1 MQKMNPTNC
10 NSMLNDGFY
19 DTVVITAKQLHSK
32 EPKLRFDQSTAL
44 QNQLIVILIKK
55 KNKLQIEYIDGKKPV
70 AKLQYFYFRD

>member
-1 MQKMNPTNC
+1 MNPTNC

-32 EPKLRFDQSTAL
+32 EPKLNFDQSTAL

-55 KNKLQIEYIDGKKPV
+55 KNKL
-70 AKLQYFYFRD
+70 